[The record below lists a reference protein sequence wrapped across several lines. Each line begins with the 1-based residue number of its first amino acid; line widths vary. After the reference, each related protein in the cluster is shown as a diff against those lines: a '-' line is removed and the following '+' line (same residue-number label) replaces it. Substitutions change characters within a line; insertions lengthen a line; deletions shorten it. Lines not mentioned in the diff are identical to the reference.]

1 MNGASRQFLAGAA
14 LAGDQHRFIG
24 SGEPADHLRRLPHRG
39 TLTDDVRRRIGRR
52 CWCRLRRRGVV
63 FLKGRVQ
70 ADEQP
75 LVLDRPLHQKLRKSL
90 DRQARKFV
98 QRHPQHA

>member
-1 MNGASRQFLAGAA
+1 MARAASSFPVPLSPVTSTGSSVLANRPIISDACRIAA
-14 LAGDQHRFIG
+14 LWPMM
-24 SGEPADHLRRLPHRG
+24 S
-39 TLTDDVRRRIGRR
+39 DVASAAAR
-52 CWCRLRRRGVV
+52 CRLRRGGMV

-90 DRQARKFV
+90 DRQAREFV